1 MYYMMGPA
9 LGTGDAIVNSI
20 MNKAETNSSEVGEAG
35 VNQVDRSV
43 GIHQRDKCGEG

>member
-20 MNKAETNSSEVGEAG
+20 RNEAEADPSEVGEAD

-43 GIHQRDKCGEG
+43 GIHQLDKCGVG